1 MTDHIELTTSDG
13 EALEGEVAR
22 ADGMAR
28 ATWVLCHPHPQFGG
42 SMRSLVISELFRA
55 LPAAGVTALRFNFR
69 GVEASTGAWT
79 AGRGER
85 ADVVAAVEAGAALE
99 PDRPLVLAGWSFGA
113 DMALATIDDQISG
126 WFAIA
131 VPLRSTTDVEVAA
144 VARDP
149 RPKLLALAE
158 HDEIRPAEEI
168 ASRAAAW
175 TETEVVVVAGASH
188 FFVGRTDRLIALAL
202 GFVDRIV
209 AASG

>member
-1 MTDHIELTTSDG
+1 VTDHIELTTSDG

-69 GVEASTGAWT
+69 GVEASTGAWM
-79 AGRGER
+79 AGEGER

-99 PDRPLVLAGWSFGA
+99 AGRPLVLAGWSFGA
-113 DMALATIDDQISG
+113 DMALATIDDRISG

-131 VPLRSTTDVEVAA
+131 VPLRYTTDADLGA

-149 RPKLLALAE
+149 RPKLLVLAE
-158 HDEIRPAEEI
+158 HDEIRSAEEV
-168 ASRAAAW
+168 ATRATPWAD
-175 TETEVVVVAGASH
+175 TEVVIVPGASH